1 MKAYFEE
8 TSEIDFR
15 STQVFPKIDH
25 SGINAR
31 IILEQNKFSKKI
43 VSNRD

>member
-8 TSEIDFR
+8 TSEIGFR
-15 STQVFPKIDH
+15 STQIFPKIDH

-31 IILEQNKFSKKI
+31 IICQSKINSVKK
-43 VSNRD
+43 NL